1 MRQPF
6 LSMNHDEW
14 MRLALNEAEKALALD
29 EVPVGA
35 LIVKDG
41 KIIAKAHNLRE
52 TAQMATAHAELLAIE
67 KACKKLKSWRL
78 DGCIL
83 VVTLEPC
90 AMCTGASLLS
100 RVDGIVFG
108 AYDPK
113 GGCMGTVTDLTALK
127 AFNHQPWVIGGVL
140 ENECAQ
146 RLTVFFKNK
155 RKAPTLP

>member
-1 MRQPF
+1 VRQPF
-6 LSMNHDEW
+6 YSMNHDTI
-14 MRLALNEAEKALALD
+14 MRLALKEAHKALAID

-41 KIIAKAHNLRE
+41 IIISRAHNRRE
-52 TAQMATAHAELLAIE
+52 TSQVATAHAELLAIE
-67 KACKKLKSWRL
+67 KACKKLNSWRL
-78 DGCIL
+78 EGCL
-83 VVTLEPC
+83 LYVTLEPC

-113 GGCMGTVTDLTALK
+113 GGCMGTVTDLTTLK
-127 AFNHQPWVIGGVL
+127 AFNHQPWVLGGVL
-140 ENECAQ
+140 EKECAQ
-146 RLTVFFKNK
+146 LLTDFFKNK

>member
-1 MRQPF
+1 
-6 LSMNHDEW
+6 
-14 MRLALNEAEKALALD
+14 MRLALKEAHKALAID

-41 KIIAKAHNLRE
+41 QIIARAHNRRE
-52 TAQMATAHAELLAIE
+52 TSQVATAHAELLAIE
-67 KACKKLKSWRL
+67 KACKKLNSWRL
-78 DGCIL
+78 EGCL
-83 VVTLEPC
+83 LYVTLEPC

-113 GGCMGTVTDLTALK
+113 GGCMGTVTDLTTLK
-127 AFNHQPWVIGGVL
+127 AFNHQPWVLGGVL
-140 ENECAQ
+140 EKECAQ
-146 RLTVFFKNK
+146 LLTDFFKNK

>member
-1 MRQPF
+1 VRQPF
-6 LSMNHDEW
+6 LFMNNEDYMH
-14 MRLALNEAEKALALD
+14 LALKEADKAWAID

-41 KIIAKAHNLRE
+41 KIIARAHNRRE
-52 TAQMATAHAELLAIE
+52 TTQRATAHAELLAIE

-113 GGCMGTVTDLTALK
+113 GGCMGTVTDLTTIK
-127 AFNHQPWVIGGVL
+127 AFNHQPWVMGGVL
-140 ENECAQ
+140 ETVCAQ
-146 RLTVFFKNK
+146 RLTEFFKNK